1 MTLFPHPD
9 HTAGSRAI
17 RQPGMA
23 AAAVVAGILA
33 NRSNN
38 VNRREKKT

>member
-1 MTLFPHPD
+1 
-9 HTAGSRAI
+9 
-17 RQPGMA
+17 MA